1 MALQEASLEKEG
13 RVHKVDL
20 LQMDNAVLAF
30 CYEVTM
36 KIGTLA
42 ISTPGLTEGVVGTS
56 SVLLG
61 GKYLIAARALAE
73 RSAAIFKKMSLDS
86 LNTTLSEG
94 EALRV
99 YSEHLDKVKSSS
111 LERVPK
117 SQRWNKNH
125 KPTVTAMAVQA
136 SPGIA

>member
-1 MALQEASLEKEG
+1 LEEASLERDGK
-13 RVHKVDL
+13 VHKVNL
-20 LQMDNAVLAF
+20 LRMDNAILAL
-30 CYEVTM
+30 CYEGTL

-42 ISTPGLTEGVVGTS
+42 VSTPGLTEGVVGTS

-73 RSAAIFKKMSLDS
+73 RSAAIFKKMSLVS

-99 YSEHLDKVKSSS
+99 YSGLLDKV
-111 LERVPK
+111 R
-117 SQRWNKNH
+117 
-125 KPTVTAMAVQA
+125 
-136 SPGIA
+136 SP

>member
-1 MALQEASLEKEG
+1 MQEASLEREG
-13 RVHKVDL
+13 RIHKVNL
-20 LQMDNAVLAF
+20 LQMDNAVLAL
-30 CYEVTM
+30 CYEGTI

-42 ISTPGLTEGVVGTS
+42 VSTPGLTEGVVGTS

-73 RSAAIFKKMSLDS
+73 RSAAIFKKMSLLS

-99 YSEHLDKVKSSS
+99 YAGLLD
-111 LERVPK
+111 RVRNP
-117 SQRWNKNH
+117 
-125 KPTVTAMAVQA
+125 
-136 SPGIA
+136 

>member
-1 MALQEASLEKEG
+1 MQEASLEREG
-13 RVHKVDL
+13 RVHRVNL

-30 CYEVTM
+30 CYEGIM

-42 ISTPGLTEGVVGTS
+42 VSTPGLTEGVVGTS

-61 GKYLIAARALAE
+61 GKYLISARALAE
-73 RSAAIFKKMSLDS
+73 RSAAIFKKMSLVS

-99 YSEHLDKVKSSS
+99 YAELLDKV
-111 LERVPK
+111 R
-117 SQRWNKNH
+117 N
-125 KPTVTAMAVQA
+125 
-136 SPGIA
+136 PG